1 MVARTPAQH
10 CMEEG
15 WGGGGG
21 GGLGQG
27 KASFSPSEV
36 GKTINKTNSPLFDSH
51 FLVFLC
57 YLDVDA

>member
-1 MVARTPAQH
+1 MVARTAAQH

-15 WGGGGG
+15 GGGGG
-21 GGLGQG
+21 GWEG
-27 KASFSPSEV
+27 KALFSPSEV

>member
-1 MVARTPAQH
+1 MVARTAAQH
-10 CMEEG
+10 CME
-15 WGGGGG
+15 GGGGRG
-21 GGLGQG
+21 GGGWEG